1 MKRGLPA
8 IGVPR
13 EPSGPGSGSHHQP
26 TMNQTIST
34 AAADGAD
41 PMRSMLAA
49 LDRIEA
55 RIARLEAAASRVEAL
70 ERTLTAATASATD
83 TFDDVVDRLRTKG
96 VDVDERLHVLLDV
109 AERLTSSEALAV
121 LTTILGKIEL
131 VQHLLDSGIVAEAPV
146 DVIAKA
152 GFALATA
159 RADAPREVGLWGA
172 ARAMSDDDVKRA
184 VGFLIRVAQ
193 VFGRSLDEPEPA
205 RLAKGAAR

>member
-1 MKRGLPA
+1 MPSNPRRLPL
-8 IGVPR
+8 V
-13 EPSGPGSGSHHQP
+13 SG
-26 TMNQTIST
+26 T
-34 AAADGAD
+34 
-41 PMRSMLAA
+41 
-49 LDRIEA
+49 
-55 RIARLEAAASRVEAL
+55 
-70 ERTLTAATASATD
+70 ATATVSARS
-83 TFDDVVDRLRTKG
+83 FQLG
-96 VDVDERLHVLLDV
+96 LH
-109 AERLTSSEALAV
+109 
-121 LTTILGKIEL
+121 L

-193 VFGRSLDEPEPA
+193 VFGRSLDEPAPA